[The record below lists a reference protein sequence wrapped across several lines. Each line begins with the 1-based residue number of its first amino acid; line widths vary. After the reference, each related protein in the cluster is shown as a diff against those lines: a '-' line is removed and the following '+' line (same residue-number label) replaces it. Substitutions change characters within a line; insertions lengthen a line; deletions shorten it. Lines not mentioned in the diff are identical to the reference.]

1 MNPIDKKAYA
11 YGLVA
16 AAVAIVLPYMVQAA
30 LTATQL
36 AANAA

>member
-16 AAVAIVLPYMVQAA
+16 AAVAVIIPYMLDAA

-36 AANAA
+36 AATAA